1 VSQNPVGFGADL
13 KGKKSKSREKILQ
26 QVEPD
31 DLLKYGL
38 IPEFIGRLPVTATL
52 DPLDETALL
61 NILTQP
67 RNAIVKQYQKLF
79 SLEGVE
85 LELEENALKVVV
97 DKAMERGT
105 GARALRSIIE
115 AVMLDVMYHLPHEAM
130 FRSAS
135 LPKIQFSKRKTD
147 LPLRGTKV
155 GINSFDKLLS
165 DILSTP
171 VGLSLRAL
179 CFFRQHN
186 PLYTAFCIGK

>member
-1 VSQNPVGFGADL
+1 VGFGAEL
-13 KGKKSKSREKILQ
+13 KGKKSRSREKILQ

-52 DPLDETALL
+52 DPLDESALL

-85 LELEENALKVVV
+85 LELQESALKAVVE
-97 DKAMERGT
+97 KAMERGT

-115 AVMLDVMYHLPHEAM
+115 AVMLDVMYHLPS
-130 FRSAS
+130 RSNVS
-135 LPKIQFSKRKTD
+135 KCIITKDTIQKAKDPIYLYEERK
-147 LPLRGTKV
+147 
-155 GINSFDKLLS
+155 S
-165 DILSTP
+165 
-171 VGLSLRAL
+171 A
-179 CFFRQHN
+179 
-186 PLYTAFCIGK
+186 